1 MGVTKAVGLHARKQL
16 GNWNF
21 LLELFSPDSVLGD
34 LRLEALTLW
43 PLYVSLQALE
53 RRRMSCRLPPGRR
66 LLKLPPAGEGRRE
79 GGREG
84 EEWSDIEMKGEK
96 VKEAF
101 LIQGIVHDQNNHRS
115 IYCVYRSEQE

>member
-16 GNWNF
+16 GNF

-79 GGREG
+79 GGRGVVRHRDEG
-84 EEWSDIEMKGEK
+84 GKG
-96 VKEAF
+96 
-101 LIQGIVHDQNNHRS
+101 QGSFPHTR
-115 IYCVYRSEQE
+115 YCA